1 MTPSATLVV
10 GCSEQR
16 PNELRA
22 YYLMGT
28 STEGAV
34 LLNRHGKTYSAAP
47 SEVCDYPA
55 LLERMLGVVLPS
67 FPSSLRER
75 ARRAL
80 ISRWNRDWGVDAEG
94 LVQTTGPAA
103 NDNASGFA
111 TDPIEPSTSP
121 SAPLRSRL
129 ECDGSF
135 KPRTTDTAN
144 WPSAAHG

>member
-1 MTPSATLVV
+1 MTPPAELVV

-22 YYLMGT
+22 YHLMGT

-34 LLNRHGKTYSAAP
+34 LLSRLGATYSAAR
-47 SEVCDYPA
+47 SEVCDYPG

-80 ISRWNRDWGVDAEG
+80 INRWNRDWGVDAEG
-94 LVQTTGPAA
+94 VETTGPAA
-103 NDNASGFA
+103 NDNGSGFA
-111 TDPIEPSTSP
+111 TESPETSTSP
-121 SAPLRSRL
+121 FAALRSTL
-129 ECDGSF
+129 SGDGSF
-135 KPRTTDTAN
+135 QPRAAHTARQR
-144 WPSAAHG
+144 SAAHG

>member
-1 MTPSATLVV
+1 MTPSAALVV

-16 PNELRA
+16 PNEVRA
-22 YYLMGT
+22 DYLMGT

-67 FPSSLRER
+67 FPSSMQER

-94 LVQTTGPAA
+94 LVETTGPVA
-103 NDNASGFA
+103 NDNGSDFS
-111 TDPIEPSTSP
+111 TDSLEPSTSP
-121 SAPLRSRL
+121 SAPLRSTL
-129 ECDGSF
+129 EGDGSF
-135 KPRTTDTAN
+135 QPQATDTARQ
-144 WPSAAHG
+144 PSAAHG